1 MKSTS
6 ASGATIRFSDHGDNE
21 PAFLLMPGWC
31 SDRTLFEEI
40 APKLSQKHRVLA
52 LDWRGHGDSERP
64 EGDYDDY
71 ELVEDAL
78 AVIDAS
84 TADAVIP
91 VAIAHAGWI
100 AIALRRRLG
109 ERIKKLVLMD
119 WIVAEPPNAFGQML
133 RELQG
138 PRWMEARDRLFAIWR
153 GSASNERVDA
163 YLRDV
168 MGKYDAA
175 MWARAARSI
184 SNAYSEC
191 GSPLQEMARL
201 QPPLPV
207 LHIYS
212 QPQDEGFAELQA
224 AFAARNPWYS
234 YHKLAAKTHFATFE
248 VPDEIVRLI
257 ADFAN
262 KEVKKKAA

>member
-6 ASGATIRFSDHGDNE
+6 ASGATIRFSDRGDNE
-21 PAFLLMPGWC
+21 PALLLMPGWC
-31 SDRTLFEEI
+31 SDRTLFDDV
-40 APKLSQKHRVLA
+40 APKLSQNNRVLA

-64 EGDYDDY
+64 EGEYDDY

-84 TADAVIP
+84 TADAIIP
-91 VAIAHAGWI
+91 VAVAHAGWI

-109 ERIKKLVLMD
+109 DRIKKLVLID
-119 WIVAEPPNAFGQML
+119 WIVSDPPPAFIHVL
-133 RELQG
+133 RDLQG
-138 PRWMEARDRLFAIWR
+138 PRWIQARDHLLEVWR
-153 GSASNERVDA
+153 GAVSNERVDA
-163 YLRDV
+163 YLQSV
-168 MGKYDAA
+168 MREYDGA
-175 MWARAARSI
+175 MWSRAARSI

-212 QPQDEGFAELQA
+212 QPQDGGFAEMQA

-234 YHKLAAKTHFATFE
+234 YHKLAARTHLPTLE
-248 VPDEIVRLI
+248 VPDEIVRVVTE
-257 ADFAN
+257 FAN
-262 KEVKKKAA
+262 REVKKRAA